1 MDWTQLLSDRRV
13 AAPASGDPQ
22 RSTFQRDFDRIV
34 FSAAF
39 RRLQDKTQVH
49 PMPDSDFIRRRLTHS
64 LEVACVGRS
73 LGAALGQHLLAS
85 DSALASAT
93 PHLDWVIGQITSN
106 ACLAHDIG
114 NPPFGHAG
122 EKAIGSWFAERLPAS
137 LKAHLDPAQVTD
149 FEKFEGNAQGFRLLT
164 RLQDNKNNGGMRLTY
179 ATLATFTKYPTRSD
193 LVRTSSYI
201 GAKKHGFFQADSDAF
216 SEVATDA
223 GLPTQPWGWSR
234 HPLVFLVEAADD
246 ICYSV
251 TDIEDAYRLGRFSL
265 AEAEGYLVALIGD
278 PSAYKPESDEVAN
291 IGWLRGKAINNLV
304 LECEQAFVRN
314 KSDILSGAHSK
325 SLTSDIPSTDA
336 LKKASKEVQ
345 RRVFDWDRTI
355 SAEIAG
361 GRMIQDVLE
370 RVVLAIASP
379 NVHANALV
387 LKIIPGFDEQA
398 TTYEQLLSATNFVSG
413 MTDSYLHRMHRR
425 FTGQAIY

>member
-1 MDWTQLLSDRRV
+1 
-13 AAPASGDPQ
+13 
-22 RSTFQRDFDRIV
+22 
-34 FSAAF
+34 
-39 RRLQDKTQVH
+39 
-49 PMPDSDFIRRRLTHS
+49 MPDSDFIRRRLTHS

-73 LGAALGQHLLAS
+73 LGTALGQNLLIS
-85 DSALASAT
+85 DGALASSM
-93 PHLDWVIGQITSN
+93 PQLDWIVGQITSN

-122 EKAIGSWFAERLPAS
+122 EKAIGSWFSEHLPAS
-137 LKAHLDPAQVTD
+137 LKARLSPAEVSD

-164 RLQDNKNNGGMRLTY
+164 RLQDNKNAGGMRLTY
-179 ATLATFTKYPTRSD
+179 ATLATFTKYPTTSSN
-193 LVRTSSYI
+193 VRASSYI
-201 GAKKHGFFQADSDAF
+201 GAKKHGFFQADVDAF
-216 SEVATDA
+216 DVVAADV
-223 GLPTQPWGWSR
+223 GLPTQTSGWSR

-265 AEAEGYLVALIGD
+265 TEAEGHLVALIGD
-278 PSAYKPESDEVAN
+278 PATYKPEADEVAN

-304 LECEQAFVRN
+304 LECEQAFVGN
-314 KSDILSGAHSK
+314 MSDILSGTHSK
-325 SLTSDIPSTDA
+325 SLTSDIPSAAA
-336 LKKASKEVQ
+336 LKTASQEVQ

-370 RVVLAIASP
+370 RVVLAIAAP

-387 LKIIPGFDEQA
+387 LKIIPGFDERA
-398 TTYEQLLSATNFVSG
+398 TTYEQLLSATDFVSG

-425 FTGQAIY
+425 LTGQAIY